1 MKKDFWQSRWEAKQ
15 TAFHE
20 GKPNALLVTQAH
32 RFAPASR
39 ILVPLAGKA
48 FDLVWLEEHGHEVV
62 GVEFVAQAIDEFRA
76 EHPSSAVKMVQG
88 DMLAMTPDDLGT
100 FDAIYDRAALIAL
113 EPSTRARYI
122 EVCKNLLKPGAP
134 TLLIAFGY
142 DQSKSPGPP
151 FSIDEKT
158 VRELFAGRSIDVLET
173 RSASV
178 LSPRMKE
185 AGVDS
190 IEESA
195 YWIR

>member
-32 RFAPASR
+32 RFAPAAR

-62 GVEFVAQAIDEFRA
+62 GVEFVQQAIDEFRV
-76 EHPSSAVKMVQG
+76 EHPSSTVKMVQG
-88 DMLAMTPDDLGT
+88 DMLAMTPENLGT

-122 EVCKNLLKPGAP
+122 EVCKALLKPNGP
-134 TLLIAFGY
+134 TLLIAFAY
-142 DQSKSPGPP
+142 DQSKTPGPP
-151 FSIDEKT
+151 FSTDEQT

-178 LSPRMKE
+178 SPRMKE

-190 IEESA
+190 IDESA
-195 YWIR
+195 YWIV